1 MATQESIHQGWLYA
15 RDGKKFAPITLIDDV
30 YAMNGKKYK
39 DVVTQQIN
47 NITAA
52 QNTSLTSI
60 NQTLG
65 QHTTDIEALEN
76 ADKEILAKLTNFG
89 DDGTDA
95 LYIVD
100 KSNNVIAYINGLG
113 VHSIDFTLPNE
124 NQFSLKDF
132 INNKYASFVTSTNT
146 TLSTL
151 IKKLENFGD
160 DGDNTS
166 FYIVDQYN
174 NVIAYFDETGANSIN
189 FTTPSGN
196 LNQVISDLSQEIK
209 DRTKLETVT
218 VAANTTAINSIKKDI
233 QYFNAGDTDTELYI
247 IDKNNNVMA
256 YVDETGLHSLNV
268 YSKNFDLEG
277 TNARVKVI
285 EDTTIPNV
293 VSDLTAAYQTA
304 DTSIRNWINNEKLVN
319 FGDDTG
325 DTLFI
330 VDKSNNVMAY
340 IDETGLHSLN
350 VHSKNYNMETHIK
363 DLYDKVATEVSD
375 RTSAISSLKT
385 AYETADNIINN
396 RITNVDTAIRKD
408 FAAADTALESSLTK
422 AYKAADSALESSLTE
437 DYKAADAALKQEI
450 TTAYQT
456 ADTSIRSNV
465 SSNTSQIA
473 DINNRLQ
480 YFNLDG
486 DSTALYIIDKNNN
499 VIAYFDEK
507 GLTAHNVMF
516 SNARNLVCYG
526 NSPSV
531 VTYNFTI

>member
-1 MATQESIHQGWLYA
+1 MAKQESIHQGWLYA

-47 NITAA
+47 NVTTA

-89 DDGTDA
+89 DDGTDT

-113 VHSIDFTLPNE
+113 VHSVDFTLPNE

-146 TLSTL
+146 TLTTL
-151 IKKLENFGD
+151 TKKLENFGD
-160 DGDNTS
+160 DEGDA
-166 FYIVDQYN
+166 FYIVDKYN
-174 NVIAYFDETGANSIN
+174 NVIVYFDETGANSIN

-209 DRTKLETVT
+209 DRADLQNNI

-268 YSKNFDLEG
+268 YSKNFDLES

-285 EDTTIPNV
+285 EDETIPNA
-293 VSDLTAAYQTA
+293 VSNLTTAYQTA

-330 VDKSNNVMAY
+330 VDRNNNVMAY

-350 VHSKNYNMETHIK
+350 VHSENYNMETHIK
-363 DLYDKVATEVSD
+363 DLYDKIATEVSD

-385 AYETADNIINN
+385 AYETADNSINQ
-396 RITNVDTAIRKD
+396 RITNVNSEIRKD
-408 FAAADTALESSLTK
+408 FAAADKTLESNLTK
-422 AYKAADSALESSLTE
+422 AYEAADKTLESNLTKAYE
-437 DYKAADAALKQEI
+437 AADATLKQEI
-450 TTAYQT
+450 TTAYET
-456 ADTSIRSNV
+456 ADTSIRGKV
-465 SSNTSQIA
+465 SSNTSQIT

-516 SNARNLVCYG
+516 GNARNLVCYG
-526 NSPSV
+526 DSPST
-531 VTYNFTI
+531 VTYNF